1 MDFIVNE
8 SGCKKLRT
16 DMLTNL
22 IEISGLINE
31 FQDHDGTLKAAL
43 GDDYDAIA
51 KTVRVMNSELSSAY
65 QELTTIINDM
75 NEYVERVQN
84 VRKGLN

>member
-8 SGCKKLRT
+8 SGCKRLCA

-22 IEISGLINE
+22 KEISGLINE

>member
-1 MDFIVNE
+1 MEFIVNE
-8 SGCKKLRT
+8 SGCKKLCT

-22 IEISGLINE
+22 KDIAGLINE

-51 KTVRVMNSELSSAY
+51 KTIRVMNSELSSAY
-65 QELTTIINDM
+65 QELNTIISDM
-75 NEYVERVQN
+75 NEYVDRVQN

>member
-1 MDFIVNE
+1 
-8 SGCKKLRT
+8 
-16 DMLTNL
+16 MLTNL
-22 IEISGLINE
+22 KEISGLINE

-65 QELTTIINDM
+65 RELTSIINDM

>member
-1 MDFIVNE
+1 MDFTINE
-8 SGCKKLRT
+8 NGCKKLCT
-16 DMLTNL
+16 DMFINL
-22 IEISGLINE
+22 KEINSLINE
-31 FQDHDGTLKAAL
+31 CQDHDGTLKAAL

-51 KTVRVMNSELSSAY
+51 KIVRVINSELSSAY

-84 VRKGLN
+84 IRKGLN